1 MPVGENSSQ
10 FSAEEYF
17 ATQPP
22 PVSLEPDVARVR
34 DFVTRQKA
42 AGRKV
47 ALVTVR
53 GLRELYESSY

>member
-1 MPVGENSSQ
+1 MPTDGASAQ

-22 PVSLEPDVARVR
+22 PSTLDQDVAGVPG
-34 DFVTRQKA
+34 FVARQKA

-53 GLRELYESSY
+53 N